1 MPDDGGCRLGVRDAT
16 GGGRPDWRD
25 EARPVV
31 EERGWAMT
39 VIWRMQVTTAV
50 WRTQETVVV
59 VQDKGGCVVE
69 AEGNGACAA
78 DAKTTERVVANWG
91 RQSYWIN

>member
-1 MPDDGGCRLGVRDAT
+1 
-16 GGGRPDWRD
+16 
-25 EARPVV
+25 
-31 EERGWAMT
+31 MT

-78 DAKTTERVVANWG
+78 DAKTVTAGLDELSCLVNARDDG
-91 RQSYWIN
+91 G